1 MVTSLFAAEHEALR
15 DAARRWVEREV
26 APHAAE
32 WEAAHAYPRELLSA
46 AGAQGWFA
54 LACPQADGG
63 DPLASLVVAEELGR
77 IRSGGLVQD
86 LLAQAHTAAT
96 LASVAPGAVAP
107 GPGAEA
113 AARAAEAALAGQMV
127 TALAQGQFTVAPD
140 GDGFTVSGQAPHVA
154 NAGWA
159 DGLLLAAMADEA
171 PRLLWVEASATG
183 LTATPP
189 SAPFG
194 RRAGQLAAVRLDGV
208 RVGSGA
214 LFCQGDDAA
223 RLLRDRQAR
232 WRLDSAAAAVA
243 GAWQTWGDT
252 KDYALQREAF
262 GRPIG
267 KFQVNRHALAD
278 MAAEL
283 SAAQALVYETARRL
297 TRGELGPGDTAALRL
312 YVDRVVAE
320 AADRCLQLH
329 GGYGYT
335 MEFDVQRAWRDARH
349 LRADEAGGKQLRAE
363 AASAMEANAR

>member
-26 APHAAE
+26 APHAAA

-54 LACPQADGG
+54 LALPEADGG

-96 LASVAPGAVAP
+96 LVSAAPGSATAD
-107 GPGAEA
+107 
-113 AARAAEAALAGQMV
+113 AALAGELAAG
-127 TALAQGQFTVAPD
+127 TALGQFTATPD
-140 GDGFTVSGQAPHVA
+140 GDGFTVSGDAPHVA
-154 NAGWA
+154 NAAWA
-159 DGLLLAAMADEA
+159 EGVLVAAPADE
-171 PRLLWVEASATG
+171 PSQLFWVEAKTPGWS
-183 LTATPP
+183 TAPP

-194 RRAGQLAAVRLDGV
+194 RRAGQLAGVRLDSV
-208 RVGSGA
+208 RVNADA
-214 LFCQGDDAA
+214 LLCQGEDAA
-223 RLLRDRQAR
+223 RLLRERQAR
-232 WRLDSAAAAVA
+232 WRLDGAAAAVS
-243 GAWQTWGDT
+243 GAWQTWEDT
-252 KDYALQREAF
+252 KAYALQREAF

-283 SAAQALVYETARRL
+283 SAARALVYETVRRL

-312 YVDRVVAE
+312 YVDRVVAD

-349 LRADEAGGKQLRAE
+349 LRVDEAGGEQLRVE